1 MDACARCNET
11 PANTSELRPQG
22 QTKCRSAVYG
32 ALPEGDRRHED
43 RLLKDEDLFR
53 VRTGQIHRHSLALG
67 DPLLQFNPSLRAV
80 RRVAFVLNLLDLV
93 DEELPGALGAR
104 EV

>member
-1 MDACARCNET
+1 MVLYRKATN
-11 PANTSELRPQG
+11 
-22 QTKCRSAVYG
+22 
-32 ALPEGDRRHED
+32 RHED

-67 DPLLQFNPSLRAV
+67 DPLLQFHPSLRAV
-80 RRVAFVLNLLDLV
+80 LRVAFVLNLLGLV

-104 EV
+104 EVKRVLHRPIKMSLSFMVSLQ